1 MWVIFIYLRLLT
13 AHLRAL
19 LEYESDFWV
28 LAGATL
34 LTQVVNLVFLSAIF
48 SRVPTLRGWSYW
60 AVVAM
65 FGLVALTEGVGS
77 FFFEGTWRVAEAINK
92 GTLDYM
98 MVRPYP
104 VVLQLTSSEI
114 GINGLTNILAGS
126 IMICVALSKAEVSWS
141 AQRVLLGIVLL
152 ISAIVIKLAINLA
165 TNSVSFWLNSPNPMF
180 AMAIHQV
187 GELGKFPLT
196 IYPVGLKIALGVIIP
211 FAFITTFP
219 VGLLWNAGS
228 ANWLGLLTPVI
239 AVYCLTIALAVFFRG
254 LRRYESAGN

>member
-1 MWVIFIYLRLLT
+1 MT
-13 AHLRAL
+13 AHLRAI

-28 LAGATL
+28 LAGATF

-48 SRVPTLRGWSYW
+48 ARVPTLRGWSYW
-60 AVVAM
+60 AVVTM

-114 GINGLTNILAGS
+114 GINGLTNMLAGS
-126 IMICVALSKAEVSWS
+126 IMIGVALAKADISWS
-141 AQRVLLGIVLL
+141 AERVLLGLVLL
-152 ISAIVIKLAINLA
+152 ISAIIIKLAINLA
-165 TNSVSFWLNSPNPMF
+165 TNSVSFWLNSPSAMF
-180 AMAIHQV
+180 ATAIHQV
-187 GELGKFPLT
+187 GELAKFPLT
-196 IYPVGLKIALGVIIP
+196 IYPAGLKVALGVIIP

-219 VGLLWNAGS
+219 VGLLLQTGPVF
-228 ANWLGLLTPVI
+228 WLGLLTPVV
-239 AVYCLTIALAVFFRG
+239 AVYCLTVALAAFFNG